1 MINLKLNFDLQQDV
15 RDEIMRNEPTLH
27 SQNEMKE
34 FLGMIA
40 PSMKFRILMF
50 QYKRVLE
57 KISMFRD
64 KQDEIEFLLQRIG
77 ICFYEPE
84 QQIMSQYDESF
95 RQMIITGT
103 GLSRVFKYIDTRK
116 RILLGNLREGS
127 LVGEINVV
135 FDSAPVYSI

>member
-84 QQIMSQYDESF
+84 Q
-95 RQMIITGT
+95 
-103 GLSRVFKYIDTRK
+103 
-116 RILLGNLREGS
+116 
-127 LVGEINVV
+127 
-135 FDSAPVYSI
+135 

>member
-1 MINLKLNFDLQQDV
+1 
-15 RDEIMRNEPTLH
+15 
-27 SQNEMKE
+27 
-34 FLGMIA
+34 
-40 PSMKFRILMF
+40 
-50 QYKRVLE
+50 
-57 KISMFRD
+57 
-64 KQDEIEFLLQRIG
+64 
-77 ICFYEPE
+77 
-84 QQIMSQYDESF
+84 MSQYDESF